1 MRVKDVSRASE
12 SFDRPIRLLLVA
24 PALRIL
30 GGQAVQANYLLQ
42 HLSHEPNFEVSFVP
56 HNPKLPGP
64 LRLLQSI
71 KYVRTLVTSFVYCI
85 NLLIQVPRHDI
96 VHTFSA
102 SYLSFLLAPAPAIII
117 ARLFGKKVIL
127 NYRSGE
133 AEDHLRSWPRT
144 SVPIMRLADELIVPS
159 QYLVDVLWQFG
170 LRATAVANTIDAR
183 PFRFKARK
191 PLRPIF
197 LSYRNLSPLYNAAYI
212 LRAFATIQQTSPEAR
227 MFIPCDGIH
236 RTALSALAR

>member
-85 NLLIQVPRHDI
+85 NLLLQIPRHDI
-96 VHTFSA
+96 VHRSEEHTSELQ
-102 SYLSFLLAPAPAIII
+102 SQSNLVCRLL
-117 ARLFGKKVIL
+117 LEKK
-127 NYRSGE
+127 
-133 AEDHLRSWPRT
+133 
-144 SVPIMRLADELIVPS
+144 
-159 QYLVDVLWQFG
+159 
-170 LRATAVANTIDAR
+170 
-183 PFRFKARK
+183 K
-191 PLRPIF
+191 
-197 LSYRNLSPLYNAAYI
+197 
-212 LRAFATIQQTSPEAR
+212 
-227 MFIPCDGIH
+227 
-236 RTALSALAR
+236 